1 MKEEVKFKRRIFN
14 VDNHPFELWI
24 NTSVMEDPAKSDFS
38 WCWRVELQKFDDV
51 ENDEANLQQ
60 LMIEIIQRIMAIS
73 TIKMAGITLHK
84 NLYEIIFYAKE
95 EDLKNIAGEFIELPN
110 EIEDREKR
118 FIGYHSKRDK
128 NWDNVKLYFEA
139 MTKK

>member
-14 VDNHPFELWI
+14 VDNNPFELWI
-24 NTSVMEDPAKSDFS
+24 NTSVIDDPNKSDFS
-38 WCWRVELQKFDDV
+38 WCWRVELRKFDDV

-60 LMIEIIQRIMAIS
+60 LMIEIIQRIMPVC
-73 TIKMAGITLHK
+73 TIKMTGITLHK

-95 EDLKNIAGEFIELPN
+95 EDTKIIAGEFIELPN

-118 FIGYHSKRDK
+118 FIGYHSKRDE
-128 NWDNVKLYFEA
+128 NWDHVKLYFEA
-139 MTKK
+139 ITKK